1 MCATPKESA
10 MTDFVMDA
18 DKFLSVY
25 LIPMAWK
32 VAGAIVLWVVGGWV
46 IGWISR
52 LSSNGMTAR
61 KVDPTLIRY
70 ADAAIRVILRIVLVI
85 AILAVFGIETTSFAA
100 LLAAAGIAIGAAW
113 AGLLSNFAAG
123 IFLII
128 LRPFKVGDMI
138 TAGGITG
145 DVREIGLFATAVDT
159 VDNLRVYVGNSK
171 ILADNVVNYTQNEF
185 RRVDLKAQIA
195 HTVDPKDAIAKL
207 SARIKQIPNVVKTPE
222 PQVEIIEFNPAGAML
237 GVRPFCH
244 NNHYWQVYFDTNKAI
259 QEVCTQAGY
268 PVPAPHTVLVQKSS
282 G

>member
-1 MCATPKESA
+1 
-10 MTDFVMDA
+10 MTELALDA
-18 DKFLSVY
+18 DKIINVY

-32 VAGAIVLWVVGGWV
+32 VAGAIVLWIIGGWV

-52 LSSNGMTAR
+52 MSSNGMTAR

-70 ADAAIRVILRIVLVI
+70 VDAAIRVVLRIVLVI

-123 IFLII
+123 AFLII

-138 TAGGITG
+138 TAGGVTG
-145 DVREIGLFATAVDT
+145 DVKEIGLFATAIDT
-159 VDNLRVYVGNSK
+159 VDNLRIYVGNGK
-171 ILADNVVNYTQNEF
+171 IMGDNIVNYTQNDF

-207 SARIKQIPNVVKTPE
+207 SARIAQIPNVVKTPP
-222 PQVEIIEFNPAGAML
+222 PQVEILEFNPAGALL

-259 QEVCTQAGY
+259 QEVCASAGY
-268 PVPAPHTVLVQKSS
+268 PVPAPHTVMLQRNA

>member
-1 MCATPKESA
+1 MNELALTAENFISA
-10 MTDFVMDA
+10 
-18 DKFLSVY
+18 Y

-32 VAGAIVLWVVGGWV
+32 VGGAIILWVIGGWV

-52 LSSNGMTAR
+52 MSASGMTAR

-70 ADAAIRVILRIVLVI
+70 VDTALRVTLRIVLVI
-85 AILAVFGIETTSFAA
+85 AILSVFGIETTSFAA
-100 LLAAAGIAIGAAW
+100 LLAAAGLAIGAAW

-123 IFLII
+123 AFLII

-138 TAGGITG
+138 TAGGVTG
-145 DVREIGLFATAVDT
+145 DVKEIGIFATTIDT
-159 VDNLRVYVGNSK
+159 VDNLRIYVGNSK
-171 ILADNVVNYTQNEF
+171 ILGDNVVNYTQNDY

-207 SARIKQIPNVVKTPE
+207 AARIKQIPNVVQTPA
-222 PQVEIIEFNPAGAML
+222 PQVEILEFNAAGALL

-244 NNHYWQVYFDTNKAI
+244 NNNYWQVYFETNKAI
-259 QEVCTQAGY
+259 QEVCATAGY
-268 PVPAPHTVLVQKSS
+268 PVPAPHTVMLQKSA